1 MKPVN
6 LLGMALLRLLAERPQ
21 HPYELR
27 QCMRDEGLD
36 RMIKVTHG
44 ALYYSVDS
52 LVKAE
57 LIAPV
62 EVSRQGRRPER
73 TVYEITAAGREVAGD
88 RLRELLSTVAPE
100 PTTYGAAL
108 AFLSLVPP
116 ADAARRLELRAV
128 LLEGELAAADT
139 RHAALIEQGVP
150 PVALVEMRHH
160 QAHLRADLELTRS
173 IRDDIRSGRMSWEPV
188 LGSADGSER

>member
-1 MKPVN
+1 VKPVN

-27 QCMRDEGLD
+27 QRMRDEGLD
-36 RMIKVTHG
+36 RMVKVTHG
-44 ALYYSVDS
+44 ALYYSVES

-62 EVSRQGRRPER
+62 GVSRQGKRPER
-73 TVYEITAAGREVAGD
+73 TVYEITDTGRDVAGD

-108 AFLSLVPP
+108 AFLSLLPP

-128 LLEGELAAADT
+128 LLEGELAAADA
-139 RHAALIEQGVP
+139 RYDALIERGVP
-150 PVALVEMRHH
+150 PIALVEMRHH
-160 QAHLRADLELTRS
+160 HAHLRADLDLTRS
-173 IRDDIRSGRMSWEPV
+173 VCADIRSGRMSWEPV
-188 LGSADGSER
+188 LGSAEGTEE

>member
-1 MKPVN
+1 VKPVN
-6 LLGMALLRLLAERPQ
+6 LLGTALLRLLAERPQ

-27 QCMRDEGLD
+27 QRMRDEGLD

-44 ALYYSVDS
+44 ALYYAVES

-73 TVYEITAAGREVAGD
+73 TVYEITDAGRDVVGD

-108 AFLSLVPP
+108 AFLSLLPA

-128 LLEGELAAADT
+128 LLEGELAAART
-139 RHAALIEQGVP
+139 RHDALIEQGVA

-173 IRDDIRSGRMSWEPV
+173 ICDDIRSGRVSWEPV
-188 LGSADGSER
+188 LAPGDGSER